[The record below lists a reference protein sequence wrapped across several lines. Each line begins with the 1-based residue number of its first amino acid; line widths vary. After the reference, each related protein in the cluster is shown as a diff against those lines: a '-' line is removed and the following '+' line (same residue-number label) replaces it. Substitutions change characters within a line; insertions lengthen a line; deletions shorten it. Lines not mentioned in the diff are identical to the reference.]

1 MNEQWLLLKS
11 YKDLMVSILL
21 LYLYKKHFDWIDLCK
36 EAGSSINGGQSVI
49 NPWFIIGGVA
59 SAVCKKDE
67 FIMLV
72 TVTS

>member
-1 MNEQWLLLKS
+1 
-11 YKDLMVSILL
+11 MVSI
-21 LYLYKKHFDWIDLCK
+21 YCIRKKIIKLWIDLCK
-36 EAGSSINGGQSVI
+36 EAGSSVNGGQSVL

-72 TVTS
+72 TIML